1 VSRPPICALSTLGV
15 LLAVATAAAQPQ
27 PDAGAPEPP
36 PDTGPVPG
44 EVTGPDGVVAPA
56 TAAPTAGVAG
66 PIPEP
71 PTIWTTW
78 DVEAAPGTAL
88 LESKETVRA
97 MLEPEMRTRTALTPQ
112 ARNDIV
118 DAARKI
124 GYYVQ
129 RSREVRQRDGTIKVI
144 LVLQPLSVIRRIEIH
159 LDQWSRLYVKE
170 ELTKRM
176 HLRVGE
182 ILDVDP
188 EKRAEALEEERVR
201 LTEFLQDEGFFETR
215 LMIRPEHTG
224 SYGEVLHVDAAL
236 GPDYYVGK
244 ITIDPKGPLAF
255 SRAEIRRVFDH
266 CRLPLF
272 GKCRWEQ
279 RFTRAQHQ
287 ADIQRLTEMYQRRG
301 YPAARVRSDFNRR
314 QSFDRGSKS
323 VDFTVRIDE
332 RRRLAV
338 EFEGNDPK
346 KFPDDELTAQLT
358 FDDSASADDLEIAAS
373 ALAIQHH
380 YQRNGWFDA
389 AVSWERDRKR
399 IDNTGGDSSFDL
411 IRYRIDA
418 GQQRMLRGV
427 ELVGVHALS
436 EDDVRAVMLTRAS
449 SVSFR
454 LLGGGSTPVT
464 TEQLEAD
471 AARIADLYHGR
482 GYLAATVQVTASPA
496 PETLDDAATTAAL
509 LAADRRTTDLYVRF
523 AIREGERT
531 EVGKVDLLF
540 EGPHTATRE
549 QVLEQLGVRAGDP
562 FIAADL
568 QAARARIESWYWKLG
583 RPRAQVKL
591 DFDQRDPRRVT
602 ATYTVEERQELRVGK
617 VIVRGNFRTARW
629 VILDELGFEE
639 GALLTDELYARG
651 KRRLRATGLFSAV
664 KIDLIN
670 FDETREDRINVAVW
684 VEERNDVK
692 ANIDLEGGYSDQ
704 KSAYIK
710 GAPTFPNPFGNG
722 ISISS
727 GVTFGADVLELR
739 RAFEAEELA
748 IRFPR
753 WWVARGIG
761 LAPDIELS
769 GFRRV
774 QDTERFGE
782 LTTYNAT
789 IAASRGWSR
798 SGVKGKDDRALS
810 ATLRFDFRVRN
821 REEDSVRV
829 AGNNGN
835 VESTRVTN
843 RASVV
848 GVDLAWDQRVDA
860 RGNLNPLSPDHGFKL
875 QASVGLAARIKYL
888 GQDNFLKLSGIG
900 QWTHP
905 VGRRVQLRIEG
916 RYDHGI
922 PLGGAVLLP
931 EVERYFAGGDETVRG
946 FDEDRL
952 AVEVIEEQVPPFA
965 GVTQVDVLPAGGNI
979 RMLGTVD
986 FQVRLW
992 QIGSLPV
999 ASALYVDAGVITNGL
1014 SAIDP
1019 EDVRPSV
1026 GVALARLL
1034 TPFGGLSLEWAI
1046 PMLPRELDPPLGR
1059 LHFLVA
1065 LRY

>member
-1 VSRPPICALSTLGV
+1 VSHPVSRPPICALATLGV
-15 LLAVATAAAQPQ
+15 LLAVTTAAAQPDAGV
-27 PDAGAPEPP
+27 PAPAPPAPVPSAAAPAGAP
-36 PDTGPVPG
+36 
-44 EVTGPDGVVAPA
+44 
-56 TAAPTAGVAG
+56 TA

-78 DVEAAPGTAL
+78 AIEAAPGTTL
-88 LESKETVRA
+88 LESEETVRA
-97 MLEPEMRTRTALTPQ
+97 ILEPDLRTRTALTPQ

-118 DAARKI
+118 EAARRI
-124 GYYVQ
+124 SYHVQ
-129 RSREVRQRDGTIKVI
+129 RTREERQPDGTIRLL
-144 LVLQPLSVIRRIEIH
+144 LVVQPLPVIRSVEIH
-159 LDQWSRLYVKE
+159 VDQWRRLYIRD
-170 ELTKRM
+170 ELQKRM
-176 HLRVGE
+176 RLRVGE

-188 EKRAEALEEERVR
+188 DARARDLEDERAR
-201 LTEFLQDEGFFETR
+201 LTEFLQDEGFFEAR
-215 LMIRPEHTG
+215 VVIRPERRGT
-224 SYGEVLHVDAAL
+224 YGEVLHVDAAL
-236 GPDYYVGK
+236 GSSYHVGR
-244 ITIDPKGPLAF
+244 ITIKPDEPLAL
-255 SRAEIRRVFDH
+255 SRAEIKGVFDH
-266 CRLPLF
+266 CGRYF
-272 GKCRWEQ
+272 GKCWRPQ
-279 RFTRAQHQ
+279 RFTRSQHQ
-287 ADIQRLTEMYQRRG
+287 ADLQRLTEMYHRRG
-301 YPAARVRSDFNRR
+301 YPAARVRSDYDTRT
-314 QSFDRGSKS
+314 SFDRGSKR

-338 EFEGNDPK
+338 EFEGNDPS
-346 KFPDDELTAQLT
+346 KFPDEELTAQLT
-358 FDDSASADDLEIAAS
+358 FDDSGSADDLEVAAS
-373 ALAIQHH
+373 ALAIQRH

-399 IDNTGGDSSFDL
+399 IEGAAGDKFFDL

-418 GQQRMLRGV
+418 GRQRILRGV
-427 ELVGVHALS
+427 ELVGVRQLS
-436 EDDVRAVMLTRAS
+436 EDDVRRVIQTRAAS
-449 SVSFR
+449 GSFR

-471 AARIADLYHGR
+471 AARIADLYHAR
-482 GYLAATVQVTASPA
+482 GYLDATVQVSASPA
-496 PETLDDAATTAAL
+496 PESLDDAATTAAL
-509 LAADRRTTDLYVRF
+509 LAAERRDTDLYVRF
-523 AIREGERT
+523 VVAEGQRT
-531 EVGKVDLLF
+531 AVGRVDLQF

-549 QVLEQLGVRAGDP
+549 QVLEQLAVHAGDP
-562 FIAADL
+562 FSASDL
-568 QAARARIESWYWKLG
+568 QGARARVESWYWKLG
-583 RPRAQVKL
+583 RPRAKVTL
-591 DFDQRDPRRVT
+591 DFDQSDPRHVT
-602 ATYTVEERQELRVGK
+602 ATYTVEERQALRIGK
-617 VIVRGNFRTARW
+617 VVIRGNFRTDRW
-629 VILDELGFEE
+629 VILDELGFDE
-639 GALLTDELYARG
+639 GAVLTDELYARG
-651 KRRLRATGLFSAV
+651 LRRLRATGLFSAV
-664 KIDLIN
+664 KVDLIN
-670 FDETREDRINVAVW
+670 FEETRDDRINVVVR
-684 VEERNDVK
+684 VEERNDL
-692 ANIDLEGGYSDQ
+692 AAYIDLEGGYSHQ
-704 KSAYIK
+704 KSTYLK
-710 GAPTFPNPFGNG
+710 GAPVFPNPFGNG
-722 ISISS
+722 ISIST
-727 GVTFGADVLELR
+727 GLTYGAHVLALK

-753 WWVARGIG
+753 WWVGRGLG
-761 LAPDIELS
+761 VAPDVEVS

-821 REEDSVRV
+821 REGDSVRV

-835 VESTRVTN
+835 VETAHVPN
-843 RASVV
+843 RASLV
-848 GVDLAWDQRVDA
+848 GVDLGWDQRVDA
-860 RGNLNPLSPDHGFKL
+860 RGNLNPLSPDHGVKL

-905 VGRRVQLRIEG
+905 LGRRVQLRIEG

-965 GVTQVDVLPAGGNI
+965 GVTQVEVRPAGGNI

-992 QIGSLPV
+992 RIGSLPV
-999 ASALYVDAGVITNGL
+999 ASALFVDAGVITNGL
-1014 SAIDP
+1014 PAVEPDDI
-1019 EDVRPSV
+1019 RPSV

-1046 PMLPRELDPPLGR
+1046 PMFPHEFDPPLGR